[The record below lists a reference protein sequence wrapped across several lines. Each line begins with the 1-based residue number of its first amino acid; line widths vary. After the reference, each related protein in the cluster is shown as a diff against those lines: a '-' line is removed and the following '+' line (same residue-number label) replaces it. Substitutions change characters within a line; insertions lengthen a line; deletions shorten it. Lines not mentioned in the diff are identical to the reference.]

1 MAEALLDDLGVDASG
16 EQERGHFVV
25 PTSVKDVVQ
34 EIEDLSSPVSAFV
47 RDVCVVGAGHRVTV
61 DVLYDAWK
69 RWCESEGRHAVTT
82 KQTFGRDLAA
92 AVAGVARRR
101 GTAMQPF
108 YEGIA
113 LKDAQ

>member
-1 MAEALLDDLGVDASG
+1 M
-16 EQERGHFVV
+16 

-47 RDVCVVGAGHRVTV
+47 RDECVVGPGHRVNV
-61 DVLYDAWK
+61 DLLYDAWK
-69 RWCESEGRHAVTT
+69 RWREGEGRQTITT

-92 AVAGVARRR
+92 AVPGVTRRR

-108 YEGIA
+108 YEGIS
-113 LKDAQ
+113 LKGASLC